1 MKKSILSTILL
12 SGLVLSVAAP
22 IASAEATEVDKAS
35 TDVEV
40 VLEKEDDGHNEG
52 NGDYFG
58 KLAIVWK
65 PTRFQ
70 YQGKTSNNDIFMANN
85 NEFKER
91 NFIAVNDDRRD
102 EGTPGN
108 PQDGDQPAEG
118 TWKLSGKLNELT
130 HSYSGK
136 ELDARLNIKPE
147 APYIYNIGE
156 SFVDAK
162 GNRRYEPKPIP
173 NPHTSETLISA
184 DGDLKDVYD
193 LKSDFTLESKGD
205 AIQFLSKKDDVAFK
219 NDGRSGIFTNLG
231 NNSITVLGDSGKE
244 SGVYNGTIT
253 WTLEDAL

>member
-1 MKKSILSTILL
+1 MKKTILSTILL

-22 IASAEATEVDKAS
+22 IASAAEADNSS

-70 YQGKTSNNDIFMANN
+70 YQGKTSGNDIFMANN
-85 NEFKER
+85 NEFKKR

-102 EGTPGN
+102 ETTSG
-108 PQDGDQPAEG
+108 QPIESDPAAEG

-136 ELDARLNIKPE
+136 ELDARLQINPE
-147 APYIYNIGE
+147 APYIYNIGP
-156 SFVDAK
+156 SSVDANN
-162 GNRRYEPKPIP
+162 NRRYEPKPIP
-173 NPHTSETLISA
+173 NPHTSQTLIS
-184 DGDLKDVYD
+184 DDDDLKNVYD

-205 AIQFLSKKDDVAFK
+205 AIEFLSKKDSVALDNASK
-219 NDGRSGIFTNLG
+219 RGIFTNLG
-231 NNSITVLGDSGKE
+231 NNNITVLGDSGKE
-244 SGVYNGTIT
+244 AGIYNGTIT
-253 WTLEDAL
+253 WTLEDSL